1 MKGARMNREI
11 WLDER
16 AKLQSILDNI
26 ETGKIVLR
34 SGEIE
39 YLDALKGRLASLD
52 KKIEQQGT

>member
-1 MKGARMNREI
+1 MNREI

-52 KKIEQQGT
+52 KNIEQQGT